1 MSLPRLAATAAAS
14 ALLVAC
20 AASSTTAQA
29 PTAMTRSASPATTQP
44 KLVRAYD
51 YGSSIVLEF
60 TAAPASLS
68 VTDTSGAPVGLA
80 REGANFRLT
89 RKIYDFTIHT
99 AAGATRIHLQRP
111 APVAAVPP
119 PAPVMVPMPAPVP
132 APAPEPAAAHPASS
146 ARAPAMAS
154 DDDVATLIETA
165 ARQLA
170 AARAVVE
177 HGSPDERT
185 LHALDRRLDHIQQ
198 LLEEASAAVLMAHFD
213 PYQTAFRPDP
223 AFSQLL
229 VSAAQSAD
237 RITLRG
243 RTDSTIP
250 GPLDPGIALRR
261 ALSVRQFLLAHGIA
275 SAKIHVFSLAA
286 GDFIAPDTSPAGR
299 ALNRRV
305 MIELVNRRIAELA
318 RHDRLLAQR
327 SAHRQRQ
334 R

>member
-20 AASSTTAQA
+20 AASSTTAEA
-29 PTAMTRSASPATTQP
+29 PTATARPAPAAASQP

-60 TAAPASLS
+60 ARAPSSLS
-68 VTDTSGAPVGLA
+68 VTDASGAPVGLT
-80 REGANFRLT
+80 RDGPNFRIA

-111 APVAAVPP
+111 APVAAGIPLK
-119 PAPVMVPMPAPVP
+119 PAAP
-132 APAPEPAAAHPASS
+132 APAPAPAPAAAVADNATST
-146 ARAPAMAS
+146 ARAPAPAPAS
-154 DDDVATLIETA
+154 DDAVASLIETA

-177 HGSPDERT
+177 HGSPDEHT
-185 LHALDRRLDHIQQ
+185 LHALNRRLDRIQH
-198 LLEEASAAVLMAHFD
+198 LLEAASAAVLMTHFD
-213 PYQTAFRPDP
+213 AYQTAFRPSP

-229 VSAAQSAD
+229 VSAARSAD

-250 GPLDPGIALRR
+250 GPLDPKIALQR
-261 ALSVRQFLLAHGIA
+261 ALSVRQFLLEHGIE
-275 SAKIHVFSLAA
+275 SAKIHVFSLPA
-286 GDFIAPDTSPAGR
+286 GDFIAPDTTPAGR

-305 MIELVNRRIAELA
+305 MIEVVNRRIAELTH
-318 RHDRLLAQR
+318 HDRLLAQR
-327 SAHRQRQ
+327 TTLRQR
-334 R
+334 

>member
-1 MSLPRLAATAAAS
+1 
-14 ALLVAC
+14 
-20 AASSTTAQA
+20 
-29 PTAMTRSASPATTQP
+29 MTRSASPAAAQP

-60 TAAPASLS
+60 TAAPSSLS
-68 VTDTSGAPVGLA
+68 VTDASGAPVGLA
-80 REGANFRLT
+80 REGSNFRLA

-99 AAGATRIHLQRP
+99 AAGARRIHLQRP
-111 APVAAVPP
+111 APVAASVPP
-119 PAPVMVPMPAPVP
+119 ASTAVAVGAAVAAAP
-132 APAPEPAAAHPASS
+132 APAPAAANAASS
-146 ARAPAMAS
+146 ARAPARAS
-154 DDDVATLIETA
+154 DNDVATLIEA
-165 ARQLA
+165 AASQLA

-185 LHALDRRLDHIQQ
+185 LHALNRRLDHIQHV
-198 LLEEASAAVLMAHFD
+198 LEAASAAMLMAHFD
-213 PYQTAFRPDP
+213 AYQTAFRPSP

-229 VSAAQSAD
+229 VSAARSAD

-250 GPLDPGIALRR
+250 GPLDPKIARQR
-261 ALSVRQFLLAHGIA
+261 ALSVRQFLLDHGIA
-275 SAKIHVFSLAA
+275 SAKIQVFSLPA
-286 GDFIAPDTSPAGR
+286 GDFIAPDTTPAGR

-305 MIELVNRRIAELA
+305 MIEVVNRRIAELA

-327 SAHRQRQ
+327 SAYRR

>member
-20 AASSTTAQA
+20 AASSTTAEA
-29 PTAMTRSASPATTQP
+29 PTATARPAPAAASQP

-60 TAAPASLS
+60 ARAPSSLS
-68 VTDTSGAPVGLA
+68 VTDASGAPVGLT
-80 REGANFRLT
+80 RDGPNFRIA

-111 APVAAVPP
+111 APVAASVPP
-119 PAPVMVPMPAPVP
+119 KPP
-132 APAPEPAAAHPASS
+132 APAPAPSPAPAPAATVADNAANT
-146 ARAPAMAS
+146 ARAPAPAPAS
-154 DDDVATLIETA
+154 DDAVASLIETA

-177 HGSPDERT
+177 HGSPDEHT
-185 LHALDRRLDHIQQ
+185 LHALNRRLDRIQH
-198 LLEEASAAVLMAHFD
+198 LLEAASAAVLMTHFD
-213 PYQTAFRPDP
+213 AYQTAFRPSP

-229 VSAAQSAD
+229 VSAARSAD

-250 GPLDPGIALRR
+250 GPLDPKIALQR
-261 ALSVRQFLLAHGIA
+261 ALSVRQFLLEHGIE
-275 SAKIHVFSLAA
+275 SAKIHVFSLPA
-286 GDFIAPDTSPAGR
+286 GDFIAPDTTPAGR

-305 MIELVNRRIAELA
+305 MIEVVNRRIAELTH
-318 RHDRLLAQR
+318 HDRLLAQR
-327 SAHRQRQ
+327 TTLGQR
-334 R
+334 